1 MLYGLEIYIKTC
13 LFYNNQKKIDFFSFK
28 NILFIYSIMTN
39 KYETDILTDKDVLN
53 KIQQSN
59 RVSIPILTKF
69 EKPKILGMRIQQ
81 LTMGASPLIETKGLN
96 SYVEIAEEELR
107 QKKTPYI
114 IRRRMANGKSEYWS
128 IEELIQLD

>member
-1 MLYGLEIYIKTC
+1 MSCFTFFIIIY
-13 LFYNNQKKIDFFSFK
+13 KKIDFFLFK
-28 NILFIYSIMTN
+28 NILFIYSIMN
-39 KYETDILTDKDVLN
+39 NSKYESDILTDKDVLN

-59 RVSIPILTKF
+59 RISIPILTKF

-81 LTMGASPLIETKGLN
+81 LTVGAAPLIDTKGMT

-114 IRRRMANGKSEYWS
+114 IKRRMANGKSEYWS
-128 IEELIQLD
+128 IDELIQVD

>member
-1 MLYGLEIYIKTC
+1 M
-13 LFYNNQKKIDFFSFK
+13 NNS
-28 NILFIYSIMTN
+28 

-53 KIQQSN
+53 KIHQSN
-59 RVSIPILTKF
+59 RISIPILTKF

-81 LTMGASPLIETKGLN
+81 LTVGASPLIDTKGMT

-114 IRRRMANGKSEYWS
+114 IKRRMANGKSEYWS
-128 IEELIQLD
+128 IDELIQVD